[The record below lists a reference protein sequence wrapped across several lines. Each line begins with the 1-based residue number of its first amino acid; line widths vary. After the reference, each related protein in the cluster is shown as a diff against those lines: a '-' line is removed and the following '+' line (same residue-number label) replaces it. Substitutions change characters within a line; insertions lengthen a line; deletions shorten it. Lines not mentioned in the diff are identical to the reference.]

1 MAETGE
7 LQELLEVAWKNEL
20 TVPDELATKV
30 FLLAFLN

>member
-1 MAETGE
+1 MAESGE

-30 FLLAFLN
+30 FLLTFVN